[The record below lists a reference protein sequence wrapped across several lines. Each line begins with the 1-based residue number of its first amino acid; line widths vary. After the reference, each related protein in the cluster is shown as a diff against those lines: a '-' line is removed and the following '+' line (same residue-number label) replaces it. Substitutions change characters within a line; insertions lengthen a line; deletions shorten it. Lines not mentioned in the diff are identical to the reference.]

1 MRKRGDGTTIGRW
14 IRGMAFTGLVVC
26 GLVAV
31 PASASAQVEVTGV
44 IGGMLGGDLDN
55 IIANQDISVK
65 GAFDN
70 GPVYGVRV
78 GYIHGFIGG
87 EGSFLYSPTGLS
99 ISVPGTS
106 IGVDAQTRYYSGDF
120 LVIPIPGPVSPF
132 FSIGAGWH
140 SYKFDLSGINT
151 SVADVTIEKAGWDIG
166 GGLKINIKAVT
177 LRGDIK
183 DYLTKVGPSDFRIA
197 DIADELG
204 ITNETTLHN
213 VEISGGVGIR
223 F

>member
-1 MRKRGDGTTIGRW
+1 M
-14 IRGMAFTGLVVC
+14 
-26 GLVAV
+26 
-31 PASASAQVEVTGV
+31 
-44 IGGMLGGDLDN
+44 
-55 IIANQDISVK
+55 
-65 GAFDN
+65 
-70 GPVYGVRV
+70 
-78 GYIHGFIGG
+78 
-87 EGSFLYSPTGLS
+87 
-99 ISVPGTS
+99 PGTS
-106 IGVDAQTRYYSGDF
+106 IGVDAPTRYYSGEF

-151 SVADVTIEKAGWDIG
+151 SVANVTVEKAGWDIG